1 MQTPLELFPADR
13 DRLRV
18 YTVSE
23 ITREIKTLLESRFF
37 ALWVEGEV
45 SNAKRASSGHWYFTL
60 KDAESALS
68 AVLFR
73 ADAAGIRFQLQDGL
87 KVLAF
92 GQINLYGKRG
102 QYQLAAS
109 RLEPQGVGALQLAF
123 EQLKKKLAAEG
134 LFDSARKKPLP
145 IFPRHIGVVT
155 SPTGAAL
162 RDILQVI
169 NRRFSTLHIVINPV
183 RVQGEGAAAEI
194 ARALDEFNV
203 LGNVEVIIVA
213 RGGGSLEDLW
223 AFNEEP
229 VARAI
234 ARSRIP
240 VISAVGHEIDW
251 TIADLAADLRAPTPS
266 AAAELV
272 VAKKTELTE
281 RVRSALR
288 RITAHAGWLLEHLR
302 QRRQNAAASYVF
314 ADPRRL
320 LRPFQQRLDD
330 LLQQL
335 PRSLRHRLAL
345 RRQRLAGVT
354 AHLQAVSPLSVLS
367 RGYSFTRMAADGTI
381 LKTTEGLKPGETVE
395 THLARGEFTSIVK
408 EIRNQVDR

>member
-37 ALWVEGEV
+37 SLWVEGEV

-109 RLEPQGVGALQLAF
+109 RLEPQGMGALQLAF

-251 TIADLAADLRAPTPS
+251 TIADFAADLRAPTPS

-288 RITAHAGWLLEHLR
+288 RITAHAGWRLQHLR

-345 RRQRLAGVT
+345 RRQRLAGVM

-381 LKTTEGLKPGETVE
+381 LKTTGGLKPGETVE

-408 EIRNQVDR
+408 EILE

>member
-1 MQTPLELFPADR
+1 MQTPLELFPAGR
-13 DRLRV
+13 DRPRV

-37 ALWVEGEV
+37 SLWVEGEV

-109 RLEPQGVGALQLAF
+109 RLEPQGLGALQLAF

-134 LFDSARKKPLP
+134 LFDSARKQPLP

-169 NRRFSTLHIVINPV
+169 NRRFSNLHIVINPV

-194 ARALDEFNV
+194 ALALDEFNV
-203 LGNVEVIIVA
+203 LGNVEVIILA

-223 AFNEEP
+223 AFNEEA

-251 TIADLAADLRAPTPS
+251 TIADFAADLRAPTPS

-288 RITAHAGWLLEHLR
+288 RITSHAGWRLQHLR

-345 RRQRLAGVT
+345 RRQRLVGVM

-381 LKTTEGLKPGETVE
+381 LKTTGGLKPGETVE